1 MVGSTGGGKG
11 FTKGSRAEK
20 AAGTGTGALGG
31 GREGRHVAPE
41 GEEKRAG

>member
-1 MVGSTGGGKG
+1 MVGSTRGGKG
-11 FTKGSRAEK
+11 FTKGNRVEK

-31 GREGRHVAPE
+31 RRERRHVAPE